1 MPDPCV
7 PLAALLFGL
16 RCLARSGKCIRH
28 QVLAFDPRFGVD
40 TARQYA
46 GKYCSKPEKW
56 HRAWLLQRCCD
67 AGCVSPFCA
76 PAFHAPRWYYLE
88 AEKKD
93 SNNALKDFL
102 KARTVPMRS
111 KIALAQRVGALQSM

>member
-1 MPDPCV
+1 MC
-7 PLAALLFGL
+7 
-16 RCLARSGKCIRH
+16 CLARSGKCIRH

-67 AGCVSPFCA
+67 AGCVSDPPIA
-76 PAFHAPRWYYLE
+76 PSVFHVRLRYYLE

-93 SNNALKDFL
+93 NNNALKDFL
-102 KARTVPMRS
+102 KARTVNRVRS
-111 KIALAQRVGALQSM
+111 LNV